1 MSSQKTKTATWAA
14 ADWGT
19 SHLRLWPMDATGMA
33 LTRIDSDRGMGA
45 IVKDD
50 YESVLI
56 AQLEP
61 YLPTTGTMPV
71 VVCGMAG
78 SRQGWAEAPYS
89 STPCPPPSLAES
101 TKVPTVDAR
110 LSVHILPGVKQVD
123 PADVMRGEE
132 TQIAGVLAANP
143 DLDGVICLPGTH
155 TKWVSVSDGQ
165 IERFTTF
172 MSGEAFHLISSESV
186 LRHTLAEDGWDEAA
200 FAKGCEIARKDPAAL
215 LSAMFSLRAEALL
228 ADLDPVAARARLSGL
243 LVGAEVEA
251 ARPSWSEKTVI
262 IVGETGMASA
272 YAAALSLQ
280 GADAKIANAEKST
293 LAGLCA
299 AYAHLNQE
307 V

>member
-1 MSSQKTKTATWAA
+1 MSSATTKTATWVA

-19 SHLRLWPMDATGMA
+19 SHLRLWPMDATGKT

-45 IVKDD
+45 IARED

-61 YLPTTGTMPV
+61 YLPTTGSLPV

-89 STPCPPPSLAES
+89 ATPCPPPSLAEA
-101 TKVPTVDAR
+101 TKVKTVDAR

-155 TKWVSVSDGQ
+155 TKWACVSGGQ
-165 IERFTTF
+165 IERFATF

-186 LRHTLAEDGWDEAA
+186 LRHTVAEDGWDEVA

-251 ARPSWSEKTVI
+251 ARPSWSGKTVI

-272 YAAALSLQ
+272 YATALSLQ
-280 GADAKIANAEKST
+280 GADAKIANAEETT
-293 LAGLCA
+293 LAGLRA
-299 AYAHLNQE
+299 AHAHLNQE